1 MSGDDEVVGETNQV
15 DLDPTA
21 FPTFGE
27 PFLEELFQAVQGHV
41 RQHWGGYAPNNVA
54 KRVLDFSTTVSRE
67 RLRPQYGDGFAG
79 APLEQDRGVKP
90 DEERRQ
96 AQENTEDQSQI

>member
-1 MSGDDEVVGETNQV
+1 MSIV
-15 DLDPTA
+15 LPK
-21 FPTFGE
+21 FS
-27 PFLEELFQAVQGHV
+27 AVLSH
-41 RQHWGGYAPNNVA
+41 YAPNNIA

-90 DEERRQ
+90 DEERRK
-96 AQENTEDQSQI
+96 AQEIGRSVANMNPIVSP